1 MNKMIEQS
9 VLRPEDYS
17 FPIGKERC
25 CVLKI
30 PTSENDRARNS
41 YIAFLLR
48 DMNQETKTDALKSAK
63 EKAKKN
69 SYFIN
74 ICKRTGCEGC
84 RTLKLYERKL
94 TPKPVE
100 DTTLT

>member
-1 MNKMIEQS
+1 MIEQS
-9 VLRPEDYS
+9 LLRPKDYS

-30 PTSENDRARNS
+30 PMSENERVRNS
-41 YIAFLLR
+41 YVAFLLR
-48 DMNQETKTDALKSAK
+48 DISQETKEYALKTAK
-63 EKAKKN
+63 EKAKKY
-69 SYFIN
+69 SYFLS

-84 RTLKLYERKL
+84 RKLKLYERKL

-100 DTTLT
+100 DPTLS